1 MIIALAGRRIDKSD
15 ADVRQ
20 FPLQNVGSVSV
31 AMRRL
36 LMKEGVT
43 ALVSSAACGADLIG
57 LHEAGKLGLRRRVI
71 LPSGPGKF
79 REASVVDRPGDWG
92 GLYDTVLH
100 QVEGSGD
107 LVIELAVGDTDP
119 YRVVTHALLDEAAV
133 LGAEGHETVEAL
145 MVWNGKI
152 TEETDYTA
160 EFGEEARKRG
170 LTILEI
176 MTV

>member
-1 MIIALAGRRIDKSD
+1 
-15 ADVRQ
+15 
-20 FPLQNVGSVSV
+20 
-31 AMRRL
+31 
-36 LMKEGVT
+36 
-43 ALVSSAACGADLIG
+43 
-57 LHEAGKLGLRRRVI
+57 
-71 LPSGPGKF
+71 
-79 REASVVDRPGDWG
+79 
-92 GLYDTVLH
+92 
-100 QVEGSGD
+100 
-107 LVIELAVGDTDP
+107 VIELAVGDTDP